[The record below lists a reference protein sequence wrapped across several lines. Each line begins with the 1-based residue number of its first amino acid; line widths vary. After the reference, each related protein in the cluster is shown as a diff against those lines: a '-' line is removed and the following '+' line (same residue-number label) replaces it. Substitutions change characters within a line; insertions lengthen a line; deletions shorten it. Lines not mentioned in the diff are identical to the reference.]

1 MSGVS
6 LSKFNQIKDDQQV
19 VLDGQKSVR
28 PREPETGNLFGKM
41 FKVLSRGDVEKDE
54 NNKVT
59 QSFFQSLREAYG
71 DRITDY
77 AIKGYESREF
87 DGKPL
92 TGYRIQQIIA
102 RAQSVEHL
110 DGEAL
115 ERLVGEQAPSLLED
129 SLKRAGIQL
138 PEQGRKEWQR
148 LLNGMVESEIRN
160 NDKFKDPRKLE
171 SSSFAQEFQG
181 VVDKFVSDHRKTL
194 SGIGTFE
201 QQRQEM
207 LAKPEDHGNWGMMEP
222 KELESIVFRPNCRKD
237 FIEGFGNK
245 DGQIGDFDTYWREK
259 IVKPGQEA
267 IENRVGP
274 GQDFRDFGTLFTDGS
289 GSNGVYR
296 GRVTSGGFLEFNRL
310 DQGIEHGQV
319 RDEKFHVSVKP
330 EDMGRAWKA
339 IAPILLREDCPVSLW
354 KVANIES
361 AQRTLETNPKL
372 LEDFEAGKDI
382 QYDGRTFNKNG
393 MDETQRQTMRDRLNN
408 EVVNA
413 QRIIE
418 SCQFTIYPMEGE
430 ESGKFIDVLDEI
442 ERALH
447 EAGIEAPQTPGSDES
462 VNDFVSFRI
471 AQKIVQPNEP
481 GYRQAYIDS
490 SGLGID
496 GRAIM
501 LGDGPVF
508 GRIDPQDQGYP
519 EFKLTFRD
527 NPFYRGQSV
536 NLTSTEINRL
546 RESIDDLDGE
556 PQTLSDL
563 VGQARTLRETV
574 DSLEMTD
581 GQRAR
586 LEERLDRLDQRVREH
601 VGAPINGLVSSY
613 LQIED
618 NDVAPEFGE
627 AMSRVHGSSLD
638 GTTGARLEH
647 LLSLAGKIRTGA
659 MNPNL
664 GFGERLQLSVDM
676 QTLRREFD
684 RLLDG
689 EFERLD
695 QESEIDM
702 AGKLMVDTLRKLD
715 FDIPLGNVG
724 EGFSR
729 NGQPVSQ
736 DNLVRLERA
745 VRALGAAGVM
755 VARGV
760 DIDQDT
766 LTGLQLHMTFL
777 DGFLDTHQV
786 SDEFRP
792 KHEVLTVVL
801 ENVRQSLSG
810 SDQRVRDFDED
821 DI

>member
-1 MSGVS
+1 
-6 LSKFNQIKDDQQV
+6 
-19 VLDGQKSVR
+19 
-28 PREPETGNLFGKM
+28 
-41 FKVLSRGDVEKDE
+41 
-54 NNKVT
+54 
-59 QSFFQSLREAYG
+59 
-71 DRITDY
+71 
-77 AIKGYESREF
+77 
-87 DGKPL
+87 
-92 TGYRIQQIIA
+92 
-102 RAQSVEHL
+102 
-110 DGEAL
+110 
-115 ERLVGEQAPSLLED
+115 
-129 SLKRAGIQL
+129 
-138 PEQGRKEWQR
+138 
-148 LLNGMVESEIRN
+148 
-160 NDKFKDPRKLE
+160 
-171 SSSFAQEFQG
+171 
-181 VVDKFVSDHRKTL
+181 
-194 SGIGTFE
+194 
-201 QQRQEM
+201 
-207 LAKPEDHGNWGMMEP
+207 
-222 KELESIVFRPNCRKD
+222 
-237 FIEGFGNK
+237 
-245 DGQIGDFDTYWREK
+245 
-259 IVKPGQEA
+259 
-267 IENRVGP
+267 
-274 GQDFRDFGTLFTDGS
+274 
-289 GSNGVYR
+289 
-296 GRVTSGGFLEFNRL
+296 
-310 DQGIEHGQV
+310 
-319 RDEKFHVSVKP
+319 
-330 EDMGRAWKA
+330 
-339 IAPILLREDCPVSLW
+339 
-354 KVANIES
+354 
-361 AQRTLETNPKL
+361 
-372 LEDFEAGKDI
+372 
-382 QYDGRTFNKNG
+382 
-393 MDETQRQTMRDRLNN
+393 
-408 EVVNA
+408 
-413 QRIIE
+413 
-418 SCQFTIYPMEGE
+418 
-430 ESGKFIDVLDEI
+430 
-442 ERALH
+442 
-447 EAGIEAPQTPGSDES
+447 
-462 VNDFVSFRI
+462 
-471 AQKIVQPNEP
+471 
-481 GYRQAYIDS
+481 
-490 SGLGID
+490 
-496 GRAIM
+496 M